1 MATIYRGLNTGFF
14 LNDIINDNKALT
26 NLGLNPDDLD
36 IINGI
41 SRGADGITSTE
52 FRTISNLTLDA
63 QKELGSLSRSGGR
76 IEQLLTTG
84 NRLDFTNRV
93 FDLNMEFNA
102 DVNDQL
108 RAGAIKYKFYD
119 YARNTRRSADIST
132 SRISSWSS
140 IGTGTVDANTPIVYG
155 SDVEILGGKIKLDSL
170 ATTYAPAAK
179 RYPAEVATD
188 TVTFNVN
195 GTDTDF
201 YVMRDIPL
209 VAYGTFRNASFNHKV
224 DELPVTYNGNKQ
236 IAPVW
241 RIENIN
247 NHNDF
252 LHTYSGDAATGT
264 SSVGLESGYTF
275 RDPAGRTLTRKIEFY
290 FHPDYVKY
298 LRLSSINMTDLP
310 QASLSNAETL
320 DFSFNR
326 LETLPA
332 LYGALTPNLKD
343 LNLRV
348 NTFGTAN
355 AAGVNTTLTNFFS
368 NGAGGSMTN
377 LETLNLQATFL
388 TSDSIDFT
396 YLTSLKNLYW
406 RGYYNRYNYRRPGGT
421 VFPDVAVDTIVN
433 YDCSYHT
440 SSKLPFNLHNCNT
453 IQNLTLSWTSLN
465 GHLDAGGNSVSALTF
480 PRAQTSMRSISITG
494 GSASIID
501 VSSMTNLTSYYHQY
515 VYGSAGTITGK
526 FSGGPTGS
534 LEKLTQAGFYRSYI
548 TGNLGGEFSNK
559 PALTYLDLRFTNF
572 SGGLGTS
579 EFSGSTNLS
588 TVYIQGGNWSGH
600 GDNFFGNTSGSTG
613 YSYSASND
621 GTVSDSNVF
630 TPTNMYRFYAFD
642 NRNISGFLPNMTQAR
657 NLYYLLLRNTNLT
670 GTIPNFAF
678 STNLQYLRLE
688 GCRFTGQI
696 PTFSNSSFRYIRL
709 ENNQFQFGLPTQSL
723 SNCYLFYAHGNS
735 LSGDIP
741 SFANCPNL
749 QYLKLDNNNFT
760 GYIST
765 SMSTARYIRNF
776 DVSGN
781 NLQVPHIQSILSDML
796 ANYQLRPR
804 RGVTVN
810 LLGQNVSGGV
820 GESDLSED
828 SLATLNNLRS
838 FGWNILL

>member
-1 MATIYRGLNTGFF
+1 
-14 LNDIINDNKALT
+14 
-26 NLGLNPDDLD
+26 
-36 IINGI
+36 
-41 SRGADGITSTE
+41 
-52 FRTISNLTLDA
+52 
-63 QKELGSLSRSGGR
+63 
-76 IEQLLTTG
+76 
-84 NRLDFTNRV
+84 
-93 FDLNMEFNA
+93 
-102 DVNDQL
+102 
-108 RAGAIKYKFYD
+108 
-119 YARNTRRSADIST
+119 
-132 SRISSWSS
+132 
-140 IGTGTVDANTPIVYG
+140 
-155 SDVEILGGKIKLDSL
+155 
-170 ATTYAPAAK
+170 
-179 RYPAEVATD
+179 
-188 TVTFNVN
+188 
-195 GTDTDF
+195 
-201 YVMRDIPL
+201 
-209 VAYGTFRNASFNHKV
+209 
-224 DELPVTYNGNKQ
+224 
-236 IAPVW
+236 
-241 RIENIN
+241 
-247 NHNDF
+247 
-252 LHTYSGDAATGT
+252 
-264 SSVGLESGYTF
+264 
-275 RDPAGRTLTRKIEFY
+275 
-290 FHPDYVKY
+290 
-298 LRLSSINMTDLP
+298 MTDLP

-406 RGYYNRYNYRRPGGT
+406 RGYYNRYNYRRPSGT

-494 GSASIID
+494 GSSSIID

-534 LEKLTQAGFYRSYI
+534 LEKLNQVGFKYSYI

-630 TPTNMYRFYAFD
+630 TPTNMSTFYAFD

-670 GTIPNFAF
+670 GTIPNFSF

-810 LLGQNVSGGV
+810 LLGQTAGI

>member
-36 IINGI
+36 IIKGI
-41 SRGADGITSTE
+41 SRGAEGITSTE

-119 YARNTRRSADIST
+119 YARNSPRSADIST

-188 TVTFNVN
+188 TVTFNLD

-406 RGYYNRYNYRRPGGT
+406 RGYYNRYNYRRPSGT

-433 YDCSYHT
+433 YDCSYHI

-494 GSASIID
+494 GSSSIID

-588 TVYIQGGNWSGH
+588 TVLIQGGNWSGH

-630 TPTNMYRFYAFD
+630 TPTNMSTFYAFD

-678 STNLQYLRLE
+678 STGLQYLRLE

-810 LLGQNVSGGV
+810 LLGQTAGI

>member
-119 YARNTRRSADIST
+119 YARNSPRSADIST

-188 TVTFNVN
+188 TVTFNLD

-406 RGYYNRYNYRRPGGT
+406 RGYYNRYNYRRPSGT

-433 YDCSYHT
+433 YDCSYHI

-494 GSASIID
+494 GSSSIID

-534 LEKLTQAGFYRSYI
+534 LEKLNQVGFKYSYI

-630 TPTNMYRFYAFD
+630 TPTNMSTFYAFD

-678 STNLQYLRLE
+678 STGLQYLRLE

-810 LLGQNVSGGV
+810 LLGQTAGI

>member
-1 MATIYRGLNTGFF
+1 
-14 LNDIINDNKALT
+14 
-26 NLGLNPDDLD
+26 
-36 IINGI
+36 
-41 SRGADGITSTE
+41 
-52 FRTISNLTLDA
+52 
-63 QKELGSLSRSGGR
+63 
-76 IEQLLTTG
+76 
-84 NRLDFTNRV
+84 
-93 FDLNMEFNA
+93 
-102 DVNDQL
+102 
-108 RAGAIKYKFYD
+108 
-119 YARNTRRSADIST
+119 
-132 SRISSWSS
+132 
-140 IGTGTVDANTPIVYG
+140 
-155 SDVEILGGKIKLDSL
+155 
-170 ATTYAPAAK
+170 
-179 RYPAEVATD
+179 
-188 TVTFNVN
+188 
-195 GTDTDF
+195 
-201 YVMRDIPL
+201 
-209 VAYGTFRNASFNHKV
+209 
-224 DELPVTYNGNKQ
+224 
-236 IAPVW
+236 
-241 RIENIN
+241 
-247 NHNDF
+247 
-252 LHTYSGDAATGT
+252 
-264 SSVGLESGYTF
+264 
-275 RDPAGRTLTRKIEFY
+275 
-290 FHPDYVKY
+290 
-298 LRLSSINMTDLP
+298 MTDLP
-310 QASLSNAETL
+310 QASLSNVETL
-320 DFSFNR
+320 DFSSNR

-332 LYGALTPNLKD
+332 LYGALTPNLKN
-343 LNLRV
+343 LNLGV

-368 NGAGGSMTN
+368 DGAGGSMTN
-377 LETLNLQATFL
+377 LETLNLKATFL

-396 YLTSLKNLYW
+396 YLTSLKDLNW
-406 RGYYNRYNYRRPGGT
+406 RGYHNRYNYRRPSGT

-440 SSKLPFNLHNCNT
+440 SYKLPFNLHNSNT
-453 IQNLTLSWTSLN
+453 LEKLILSWTNLN
-465 GHLDAGGNSVSALTF
+465 GYLDAGGNSQSPLTF
-480 PRAQTSMRSISITG
+480 PRAQASMKTISITG
-494 GSASIID
+494 GGSAIVD
-501 VSSMTNLTSYYHQY
+501 VSSMTNLESYFHQY

-534 LEKLTQAGFYRSYI
+534 LEKLSSVGFYRSYI
-548 TGNLGGEFSNK
+548 TGGLGGEFSNK

-579 EFSGSTNLS
+579 EFSGSANLN

-678 STNLQYLRLE
+678 STGLQYLRLE

-741 SFANCPNL
+741 SFANCPRL

-781 NLQVPHIQSILSDML
+781 DLEVPHIQSILSDML

-810 LLGQNVSGGV
+810 LLGQTAGI

>member
-52 FRTISNLTLDA
+52 FRTISNITLDA

-119 YARNTRRSADIST
+119 YARNSPRSADIST

-188 TVTFNVN
+188 TVTFNLD

-406 RGYYNRYNYRRPGGT
+406 RGYYNRYNYRRPSGT

-433 YDCSYHT
+433 YDCSYHI

-494 GSASIID
+494 GSSSIID
-501 VSSMTNLTSYYHQY
+501 VSSMTNLITYYHQY

-534 LEKLTQAGFYRSYI
+534 LEKLNQVGFRYSYI

-588 TVYIQGGNWSGH
+588 TVYIQGCNWSGH

-678 STNLQYLRLE
+678 STGLQYLRLE

-810 LLGQNVSGGV
+810 LLGQTAGI